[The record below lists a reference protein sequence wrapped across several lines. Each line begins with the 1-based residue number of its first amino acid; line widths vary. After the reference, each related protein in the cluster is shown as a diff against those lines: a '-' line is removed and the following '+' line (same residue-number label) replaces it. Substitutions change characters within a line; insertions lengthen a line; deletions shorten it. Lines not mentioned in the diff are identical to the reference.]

1 MRKDGSEAIELV
13 LYRTAVLTFKKDGD
27 IVVQTNGYN
36 TQSTHE
42 FIGQVLLGVL
52 CNGVRGNTVLSIRD
66 EATGK
71 WVRHIVPKNQTVTL
85 RNVNGRMTVPDPKG
99 NYEYR
104 LDRTATK
111 NLRIRYKDFYTY
123 VDSMIK
129 IRAVEQEPHKYKYH
143 QHQEKL
149 PPVVEFAYQ
158 EFADMLGFE
167 AHLITGLK
175 RLKRTFVDIYKRKA
189 ELDFYISSDQPA
201 EVRNDN
207 FYAAFLGMALS
218 EADYGWEDGKMNAF
232 LGMTNNTPRIVRVNV
247 VRERIDTQIL
257 RAHADEVLVWTRLA
271 PDALPNGKYKHWLE
285 DK

>member
-1 MRKDGSEAIELV
+1 MKKDGSEAIELM

-66 EATGK
+66 EATDK
-71 WVRHIVPKNQTVTL
+71 WVRHIVPKNESVTL
-85 RNVNGRMTVPDPKG
+85 RMVEGRMTVPNPKG

-129 IRAVEQEPHKYKYH
+129 IRAVEQEPHRYRRYH
-143 QHQEKL
+143 VEEKL
-149 PPVVEFAYQ
+149 PPVVEFTYQ

-167 AHLITGLK
+167 AHLITGAK
-175 RLKRTFVDIYKRKA
+175 RLKRTFVDIYKRRA
-189 ELDFYISSDQPA
+189 ELDFYISGDQPA
-201 EVRNDN
+201 EVRSDN
-207 FYAAFLGMALS
+207 FYTAFLGMALS
-218 EADYGWEDGKMNAF
+218 ESDYGWEDARVNYISSESDKS
-232 LGMTNNTPRIVRVNV
+232 RSVRVNV
-247 VRERIDTQIL
+247 LRERIDTQIL